1 MNRARHLF
9 RSSLIVIALF
19 GLGKI
24 TGLIR
29 IRLVASEF
37 GATMTYDAFTAANQL
52 PEVFF
57 TLIAGGALAA
67 AFIPVYSNYLTSE
80 PAKKAA
86 ALANTI
92 LTLVLLILGAICLVT
107 AVFAPWIT
115 AVLLVPDFSPEQQAL
130 TAQIMR
136 IILIQTILFG
146 VSGVLSSILNAHQH
160 FALPALAPLALDV
173 GYIMGLYL
181 LVPELGIVG
190 LAWGTVIGAVLH
202 ILVQTP
208 ALIKYKFRYRPTLA
222 VQLSGVREIVR
233 LMGPRLVT
241 LGAIQIADLFIIRL
255 ASGLA
260 EGSTSGYF
268 YGYALMQFP
277 ETLFGTAIA
286 IVMFPTMAELFNSGQ
301 IEQMKHTAVS
311 ALRIIWFLTIPTA
324 ALLVLLGQPVITVLL
339 QGNAFDADATQLVY
353 SVLLVFSIRLVS
365 EATVEIVARLLYAQH
380 NTRTPMFAYLIWL
393 AVNVSLAYLWVE
405 RWGVVGLAAASTVA
419 FTVLAGLLYWL
430 NGRKLGAL
438 GGRELSATAVR
449 ALIATVV
456 MTAVIL
462 LLQTLELSTLPFLVI
477 AGSAGAATYLLLY
490 TLLGG
495 QEIFTLLRLIKQ

>member
-1 MNRARHLF
+1 M
-9 RSSLIVIALF
+9 
-19 GLGKI
+19 
-24 TGLIR
+24 
-29 IRLVASEF
+29 
-37 GATMTYDAFTAANQL
+37 
-52 PEVFF
+52 
-57 TLIAGGALAA
+57 
-67 AFIPVYSNYLTSE
+67 
-80 PAKKAA
+80 
-86 ALANTI
+86 
-92 LTLVLLILGAICLVT
+92 
-107 AVFAPWIT
+107 
-115 AVLLVPDFSPEQQAL
+115 
-130 TAQIMR
+130 
-136 IILIQTILFG
+136 LFG

-173 GYIMGLYL
+173 GYVMGLYL

-380 NTRTPMFAYLIWL
+380 NTRTPMFAYLVWL
-393 AVNVSLAYLWVE
+393 AVNVSLAYLLVG

-449 ALIATVV
+449 AFIATVM

>member
-1 MNRARHLF
+1 MNRIRHLLQSGF
-9 RSSLIVIALF
+9 IVIALLGLDKVVGLVRAQLIAAAF
-19 GLGKI
+19 G
-24 TGLIR
+24 TGP
-29 IRLVASEF
+29 E
-37 GATMTYDAFTAANQL
+37 YDAFTAANQL
-52 PEVFF
+52 PELFV
-57 TLIAGGALAA
+57 TLISGGALAA
-67 AFIPVYSNYLTSE
+67 AFIPVYAAYLTDERQKTAVS
-80 PAKKAA
+80 
-86 ALANTI
+86 LANTT
-92 LTLVLLILGAICLVT
+92 LTLVLLVLGSVS
-107 AVFAPWIT
+107 AVGALIAPWLT
-115 AVLLVPDFSPEQQAL
+115 RTLLVPGFTPAQQAL
-130 TAQIMR
+130 TGQLMQ
-136 IILIQTILFG
+136 IILLQTTLFG
-146 VSGVLSSILNAHQH
+146 ISGVLSSILNAHQH